1 MGEFE
6 GAKPPQNM
14 QGVWGAQP
22 PRYRG
27 VWGAEGPPE
36 IYSGGGGGG
45 GAKPPPPL
53 SGREGSPVS

>member
-36 IYSGGGGGG
+36 IYSGGVWGGRS
-45 GAKPPPPL
+45 PPHPQAA
-53 SGREGSPVS
+53 GRVLTS